1 MRKFVCVLLIYM
13 LAVFPFADARAANEI
28 SYGNQND
35 SIADL
40 QEKLK
45 ILGYFTGECTG
56 EFELETQIAIEN
68 FQRANGLPVTGEADS
83 DTLRAV
89 ESAKAVTK
97 REYLEIT
104 AGEERFTEEIGP
116 QSARKTIRKLQNL
129 LLSLGYDAGKAE
141 GAYNEQTQ
149 YAVRLFQWANLLP
162 VTGIA
167 DPETMRVMSSD
178 GAVRC
183 DESVTG
189 AVLRYGDQGNDV
201 KILQNCLKTTGFFSG
216 ERSGKYGRKTQEA
229 VTLFQ
234 KANGLTPTGECDVPL
249 MLMLLSGE
257 GVTRAE
263 SDRVEATRQVML
275 GDEADCVRSIKRQL
289 EELGFYHGET
299 GVVFTQELAQAVSYF
314 QDANAIPSTGIA
326 DAETRERLNAGG
338 CVGMEEYAK
347 KMSSCEVRPGDD
359 GYSVVLLQM
368 RLRELGFLTAAI
380 TGVYERATQDAVAM
394 FQRGNLLP
402 ETGVADA
409 ETRALMNGDRALD
422 AVRAQENYLARS
434 EENRRVNL
442 ANQVCE
448 TALNCVSK
456 PYEAGKVGP
465 ERFGNAGLPYFCYG
479 EHGVYLPPTTALQLD
494 SARLNESWSDSPEAL
509 SAGRQAFVSAN
520 GELLALIYAGD
531 GVFVYASSAQKEV
544 VVEENI
550 QDIEGYEFIG
560 SVWWF

>member
-1 MRKFVCVLLIYM
+1 MRKFVCVLLIYA
-13 LAVFPFADARAANEI
+13 LIVFPFADAYAGNEI

-35 SIADL
+35 AIADL

-45 ILGYFTGECTG
+45 TLGFFSGECTG

-68 FQRANGLPVTGEADS
+68 FQRANGLSVTGEADS

-97 REYLEIT
+97 GEYLELA
-104 AGEERFTEEIGP
+104 AGGEPFAEDIGP
-116 QSARKTIRKLQNL
+116 QSARKTVRKLQNL
-129 LLSLGYDAGKAE
+129 LLSLGYDPGKAE
-141 GAYNEQTQ
+141 GAYNDETRN
-149 YAVRLFQWANLLP
+149 AVRLFQWANLLP
-162 VTGIA
+162 VTGVA
-167 DPETMRVMSSD
+167 DPETMRVMTSE

-183 DESVTG
+183 DERVTG

-201 KILQNCLKTTGFFSG
+201 KLLQNLLNATGYFTG

-234 KANGLTPTGECDVPL
+234 RANGLPATGECDVSL
-249 MLMLLSGE
+249 LLTLLSGE

-289 EELGFYHGET
+289 EELGYYHGENSS
-299 GVVFTQELAQAVSYF
+299 VFTQELAQAVSYF

-326 DAETRERLNAGG
+326 DAQTREMLNAGG

-347 KMSSCEVRPGDD
+347 KMSVCEVRPGDNSY
-359 GYSVVLLQM
+359 GVVLLQM

-380 TGVYERATQDAVAM
+380 TGVYEKATQDAVAQ

-402 ETGVADA
+402 ETGIADA

-434 EENRRVNL
+434 EENRRASL

-448 TALNCVSK
+448 AALNCVSK
-456 PYEAGKVGP
+456 PYEEGRIGP
-465 ERFGNAGLPYFCYG
+465 DRFGNAGLTYYCFG
-479 EHGVYLPPTTALQLD
+479 AQGVDLPPTAAMQLD
-494 SARLNESWSDSPEAL
+494 FARRNESWSDSPEAL
-509 SAGRQAFVSAN
+509 SPGRQAFVSAN
-520 GELLALIYAGD
+520 GEPMALIYVGD
-531 GVFVYASSAQKEV
+531 GVFVFASNARKLV
-544 VVEENI
+544 VAEENV
-550 QDIEGYEFIG
+550 QDMEGYEFIG